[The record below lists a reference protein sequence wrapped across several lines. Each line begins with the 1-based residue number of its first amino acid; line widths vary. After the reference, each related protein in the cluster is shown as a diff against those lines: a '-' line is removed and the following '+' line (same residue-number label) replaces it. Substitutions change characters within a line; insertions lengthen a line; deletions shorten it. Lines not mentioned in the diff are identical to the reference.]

1 MEITR
6 AEALLRALASQD
18 PMSFSL
24 VKGEDIL
31 LYEELKIKEGTINPV
46 FKYVMT
52 FHMIIAYNDPDAILT
67 TSTNETAYLYKINGY
82 VQE

>member
-1 MEITR
+1 MEMTR

-31 LYEELKIKEGTINPV
+31 LYEELKIKEGTVNPV

-52 FHMIIAYNDPDAILT
+52 SNMIIAYNDPDAIVT
-67 TSTNETAYLYKINGY
+67 TFTNETAYLYKINGY

>member
-31 LYEELKIKEGTINPV
+31 LYEELKIKEGTVNPV

-52 FHMIIAYNDPDAILT
+52 SNMIIAYNDPDAILT

-82 VQE
+82 V

>member
-31 LYEELKIKEGTINPV
+31 LYEELKIKEGTVNPV

-52 FHMIIAYNDPDAILT
+52 SNMIIAYNDPDATVLT
-67 TSTNETAYLYKINGY
+67 SSNKRAYLYKLDGY

>member
-1 MEITR
+1 MEIPR

-18 PMSFSL
+18 PTTFSL
-24 VKGEDIL
+24 VKGE
-31 LYEELKIKEGTINPV
+31 KIIDNKDFKVTKGVVHHV

-52 FHMIIAYNDPDAILT
+52 FHMIIAYSDPDAILT
-67 TSTNETAYLYKINGY
+67 TSANETAYLYKINGY

>member
-31 LYEELKIKEGTINPV
+31 LYEELKIKEGTVNPV

-52 FHMIIAYNDPDAILT
+52 SNMIIAYHDPDAIVT

>member
-18 PMSFSL
+18 PMTFSL
-24 VKGEDIL
+24 VKGNDIL

-52 FHMIIAYNDPDAILT
+52 SNMIIAYNDPDAIVT
-67 TSTNETAYLYKINGY
+67 TSTNETAYLYKIDGY

>member
-1 MEITR
+1 MAITR

-18 PMSFSL
+18 PMTFSL

-31 LYEELKIKEGTINPV
+31 LYEELKIKEGTVNPV

-52 FHMIIAYNDPDAILT
+52 SNMIIAYNDPDAIVT

>member
-31 LYEELKIKEGTINPV
+31 LYEELKIKEGTVNPV

-52 FHMIIAYNDPDAILT
+52 SNMIIAYNDPDATVLT
-67 TSTNETAYLYKINGY
+67 SANNRAYLYKLAGY
-82 VQE
+82 VEE

>member
-6 AEALLRALASQD
+6 AEALLRALASQE
-18 PMSFSL
+18 PMTFSL
-24 VKGEDIL
+24 VKGKDIL
-31 LYEELKIKEGTINPV
+31 LYEELKIKKGTVNPV

-52 FHMIIAYNDPDAILT
+52 FNMIIAYNDPDAILT
-67 TSTNETAYLYKINGY
+67 TCTNERAYLYKLDGY

>member
-1 MEITR
+1 MAITK

-31 LYEELKIKEGTINPV
+31 LYEELKIKEGTVNPV

-52 FHMIIAYNDPDAILT
+52 SNMIIAYNDPDAIVT
-67 TSTNETAYLYKINGY
+67 TSANERAYLYKLDGY

>member
-18 PMSFSL
+18 PISFSL

-31 LYEELKIKEGTINPV
+31 LYEELKIKEGTVNPV

-52 FHMIIAYNDPDAILT
+52 SNMIIAYNDPDAIVM

>member
-18 PMSFSL
+18 PTSFSL

-31 LYEELKIKEGTINPV
+31 LYEELKIKEGTVNPV

-52 FHMIIAYNDPDAILT
+52 SNMIIAYNDPDAIVT

>member
-1 MEITR
+1 MAITR

-18 PMSFSL
+18 PMPFSL

-31 LYEELKIKEGTINPV
+31 LYEELKIKEGTVNPV

-52 FHMIIAYNDPDAILT
+52 SNMIIAYNDPDAIVT

>member
-1 MEITR
+1 MEIPR

-18 PMSFSL
+18 PMTFSL
-24 VKGEDIL
+24 VKGEKIL
-31 LYEELKIKEGTINPV
+31 GNKDFKVTKGVVHHV

-52 FHMIIAYNDPDAILT
+52 FHMIIAYNDPDATVLT
-67 TSTNETAYLYKINGY
+67 SANERAYLYKLDGY

>member
-31 LYEELKIKEGTINPV
+31 LYEELKIKEGTVNPV

-52 FHMIIAYNDPDAILT
+52 SNMIIAYNDPDAILT
-67 TSTNETAYLYKINGY
+67 TYTNETAYLYKINGY

>member
-31 LYEELKIKEGTINPV
+31 LYEELKIKEGTVNPV

-52 FHMIIAYNDPDAILT
+52 SNMIIAYNDPDAIVT
-67 TSTNETAYLYKINGY
+67 TFTNETAYLYKINGY

>member
-1 MEITR
+1 MEIPR

-31 LYEELKIKEGTINPV
+31 LYEELKIKEGTVNPV

-52 FHMIIAYNDPDAILT
+52 SNMIIAYNDPDAIVT

>member
-31 LYEELKIKEGTINPV
+31 LYEELRIKEGTVNPV

-52 FHMIIAYNDPDAILT
+52 SDMIIAYNDPDAIVT
-67 TSTNETAYLYKINGY
+67 TSTNETAYLYKIDGY

>member
-6 AEALLRALASQD
+6 AEALLRALASQE
-18 PMSFSL
+18 PMTFDI
-24 VKGEDIL
+24 VKGEKIL
-31 LYEELKIKEGTINPV
+31 RNANFKCIEGTIHHV

-52 FHMIIAYNDPDAILT
+52 FHMIIAYNDPDAIVT

>member
-31 LYEELKIKEGTINPV
+31 LYEELKIKEGTVNPV

-52 FHMIIAYNDPDAILT
+52 SNMIIAYNDPDAILT

>member
-31 LYEELKIKEGTINPV
+31 LYEELKIKEGTVNPV

-52 FHMIIAYNDPDAILT
+52 SNMIIAYNDPDAIVT
-67 TSTNETAYLYKINGY
+67 TSTNETAYLYKINSY

>member
-6 AEALLRALASQD
+6 AEALLRALASQG

-31 LYEELKIKEGTINPV
+31 LYEELKIKEGTVNPV

-52 FHMIIAYNDPDAILT
+52 FNMIIAYNDPDATVLT
-67 TSTNETAYLYKINGY
+67 FDNKRAYLYKLDGY

>member
-6 AEALLRALASQD
+6 EEALLRALASQD

-31 LYEELKIKEGTINPV
+31 LYEELKIKEGTVNPV

-52 FHMIIAYNDPDAILT
+52 SNMIIAYNDPDAIVT

>member
-31 LYEELKIKEGTINPV
+31 LYEELKIKEGTVNPV

-52 FHMIIAYNDPDAILT
+52 YNMIIVYNDPDAIVT

>member
-52 FHMIIAYNDPDAILT
+52 SNMIIAYNDPDAIVT

>member
-1 MEITR
+1 MEIAR

-18 PMSFSL
+18 PMTFSL
-24 VKGEDIL
+24 VKGKDFL
-31 LYEELKIKEGTINPV
+31 LYEELKIKEGTVNPV

-52 FHMIIAYNDPDAILT
+52 SNMIIAYNDPDAIIT
-67 TSTNETAYLYKINGY
+67 TSTNETAYLYKLDGY

>member
-1 MEITR
+1 METTR

-31 LYEELKIKEGTINPV
+31 LYEELKIKEGTVNPV

-52 FHMIIAYNDPDAILT
+52 SNMIIAYNDPDAIVT

>member
-18 PMSFSL
+18 TMSFSL

-31 LYEELKIKEGTINPV
+31 LYEEVKIKEGTVNPV

-52 FHMIIAYNDPDAILT
+52 SNMIIAYNDPDAIVT

>member
-6 AEALLRALASQD
+6 AEALLRALASQE

-31 LYEELKIKEGTINPV
+31 LYEELKIKEGTVNPV

-52 FHMIIAYNDPDAILT
+52 SNMIIAYNDPDAIVT
-67 TSTNETAYLYKINGY
+67 TSTNETAYLYKLDGY

>member
-1 MEITR
+1 MAIIR

-31 LYEELKIKEGTINPV
+31 LYEELKIKEGTVNPV

-52 FHMIIAYNDPDAILT
+52 SNMIIAYNDPDAIVT

>member
-24 VKGEDIL
+24 VKGKDIL
-31 LYEELKIKEGTINPV
+31 LYEELKIKEGTVNPI

-52 FHMIIAYNDPDAILT
+52 SNMIIAYNDPDAIVT